1 MKTTRTLGI
10 LGGMSWT
17 STAEYYRQI
26 NTAYAE
32 REGGLHSAP
41 LLLHS
46 FDFAQVVALQKAGAW
61 DEAAELLGGA
71 ARRLQDAGA
80 GAMLIATNTMH
91 LVAPQIADMLDIPL
105 LHIVDS
111 TGAALKA
118 AGVERVGLIA
128 TAFTMEQSFY
138 KDRLR
143 ERFGIETIVPEA
155 AERAEVHRVIFDEL
169 CRNDIRPEA
178 REGYRAVMAGLVA
191 QGAQGIILGCTEIP
205 LLVGPEDTTV
215 PTFDTTAL
223 HAQAA
228 VNWLLDGV
236 TP

>member
-1 MKTTRTLGI
+1 MSGERLLGI

-26 NTAYAE
+26 NTLYAE
-32 REGGLHSAP
+32 RAGGLHSAP

-46 FDFAQVVALQKAGAW
+46 FDFARVVALQQAGAW

-71 ARRLQDAGA
+71 ARRLQEAGA

-91 LVAPQIADMLDIPL
+91 LVAPQVQAMLDIPL

-111 TGAALKA
+111 TGAALRA
-118 AGVERVGLIA
+118 AGVTRVGLIA
-128 TAFTMEQSFY
+128 TAFTMEQPFY
-138 KDRLR
+138 QERLR
-143 ERFGIETIVPEA
+143 GHFGIDTLVPEA
-155 AERAEVHRVIFDEL
+155 EGRAEVHRVIFDEL
-169 CRNDIRPEA
+169 CRNVILEEA
-178 REGYRAVMAGLVA
+178 RGTYRAVMAGLA
-191 QGAQGIILGCTEIP
+191 ARGAQGVILGCTEIP
-205 LLVGPEDTTV
+205 LLVGPQDAPV

-236 TP
+236 CP

>member
-1 MKTTRTLGI
+1 MTSRTLGI

-17 STAEYYRQI
+17 STAVYYRQI
-26 NTAYAE
+26 NPAYAD

-143 ERFGIETIVPEA
+143 ERFGIETIVPGA

-228 VNWLLDGV
+228 VNWLLGGV